1 MKMPRI
7 TNIWSRIRENGA
19 GKLSSQVVIESTGRF
34 GTMVREECGKVILE
48 GSGVEANMPVGA
60 VEVYDGLVTN
70 IYLNQVTDDK
80 IKILIDNEHLAEFKY
95 EVTGELPVR
104 FIVSLERDSIL
115 SLFQDKKIVIDPG
128 HGGTDAGAR
137 GSVNL
142 LEKNVVL
149 PIARDLQELFKQAGA
164 RVFLTRQEDRMV
176 TQRER
181 WEVARRC
188 EADLFLSIHTHADE
202 DSKIGGVAVN
212 YAAESPISAMLALL
226 VKEELV
232 RKLKL
237 ADRGGKIIKTYNA
250 IKTVPLV
257 EIEVV
262 TITNWVEEGLLR
274 SPTIH
279 RKAAEGIFNGVKN
292 FLAEQIP
299 Q

>member
-7 TNIWSRIRENGA
+7 TNIWSRVRENGA
-19 GKLSSQVVIESTGRF
+19 GKLSSQVIIESTGRF
-34 GTMVREECGKVILE
+34 TTVVREECGKIVLE
-48 GSGVEANMPVGA
+48 GSGVGANMPVGA
-60 VEVYDGLVTN
+60 VEVYDGLVAN
-70 IYLNQVTDDK
+70 IFLSQVADDK
-80 IKILIDNEHLAEFKY
+80 IKILIDNEHPAEVKY
-95 EVTGELPVR
+95 EITGELPVR
-104 FIVSLERDSIL
+104 FIVSLERDSIR
-115 SLFQDKKIVIDPG
+115 SLFKDKKIVIDPG
-128 HGGTDAGAR
+128 HGGADTGAC
-137 GSVNL
+137 GPVNL

-164 RVFLTRQEDRMV
+164 QVFLTRQEDRMV

-202 DSKIGGVAVN
+202 DSKVGGVAVN
-212 YAAESPISAMLALL
+212 YAGESPISAALALL

-250 IKTVPLV
+250 MKTVPLV

-274 SPTIH
+274 SPTVH